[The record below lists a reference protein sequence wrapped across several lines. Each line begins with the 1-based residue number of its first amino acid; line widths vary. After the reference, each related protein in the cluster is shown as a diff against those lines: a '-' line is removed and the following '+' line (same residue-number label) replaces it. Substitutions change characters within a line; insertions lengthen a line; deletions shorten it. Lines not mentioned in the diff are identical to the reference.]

1 MADESLHMPTNQSL
15 DYHIITLFQRL
26 ETMRK
31 DSSGHRI
38 AGKLSSS
45 TTMKG
50 KQNMQVE
57 IRTLEFWRLIL
68 FILLHEQLFIYFIV
82 FSAGFRCVMHL
93 KGKLTPFN
101 FNALIISRYSLRS
114 LRLLHFA
121 VIFRSE
127 AF

>member
-1 MADESLHMPTNQSL
+1 MADESLHLPSNQTL

-45 TTMKG
+45 VKG

-57 IRTLEFWRLIL
+57 IRTFAFWRYVKIFAIRLIVKY
-68 FILLHEQLFIYFIV
+68 ID
-82 FSAGFRCVMHL
+82 
-93 KGKLTPFN
+93 
-101 FNALIISRYSLRS
+101 
-114 LRLLHFA
+114 
-121 VIFRSE
+121 
-127 AF
+127 